1 MSEVPLYM
9 KLRTCKATDACLSP
23 GEKGQES
30 TFLTLIKTPFVWSL
44 TPSYGTPSHDTQGE
58 RKRKRE
64 KDFYSYHLGRL
75 NPEL

>member
-30 TFLTLIKTPFVWSL
+30 TFLTLIKTPFVWSP
-44 TPSYGTPSHDTQGE
+44 TPSYDTQGE
-58 RKRKRE
+58 RENESGRKTFIRAN
-64 KDFYSYHLGRL
+64 SAA
-75 NPEL
+75 